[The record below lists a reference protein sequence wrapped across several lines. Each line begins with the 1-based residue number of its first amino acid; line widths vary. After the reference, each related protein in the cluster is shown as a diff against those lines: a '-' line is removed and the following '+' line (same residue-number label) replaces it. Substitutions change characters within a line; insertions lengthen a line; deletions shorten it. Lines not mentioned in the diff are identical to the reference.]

1 MPIAADIA
9 TLAPPPHALVA
20 PLAAVTTS
28 WKTIVVRPGDTLW
41 DLAIR
46 HHTTSQAL
54 AAKNRLHGDGDLLVV
69 GQKLLVPGVAPT
81 QSPSK
86 APSKP
91 PTKARSTA
99 SGAGSPS
106 GGASSARTHVVAAG
120 ETMTGIARRYG
131 VTLTKLLAANRLP
144 DAGRIFVGQRITLP
158 GATSASPAPTKP
170 PTKPPTKSSTK
181 PSPLA
186 AAAAHSAA
194 LLAGR
199 SVPSRTT
206 TAAMIRATAMRN
218 GVDPRLALA
227 IGWQESGWN
236 QRSVS
241 YTNAVG
247 VMQIMP
253 ISGTWASQ
261 LAGRKLDLYD
271 AQDNITSG
279 VLILRSLQ
287 RSADSREQAIAAYY
301 QGLSSVR
308 SRGLYSDTK
317 AYVASILKIYAR
329 M

>member
-1 MPIAADIA
+1 MPLAADVA
-9 TLAPPPHALVA
+9 TLAPAPHALFA
-20 PLAAVTTS
+20 PLTAVSGS

-46 HHTTSQAL
+46 YRTTPQAL
-54 AAKNRLHGDGDLLVV
+54 VAKNRLRGGGHLLAV
-69 GQKLLVPGVAPT
+69 GQKLLVPGAT
-81 QSPSK
+81 PSK
-86 APSKP
+86 TPSRPPSK
-91 PTKARSTA
+91 TGSAA
-99 SGAGSPS
+99 SGTTSPKTPTGSS
-106 GGASSARTHVVAAG
+106 RTHVVTAG

-131 VTLTKLLAANRLP
+131 LSLTKLLAANRLP
-144 DAGRIFVGQRITLP
+144 NSGTIFVGQRIRVP
-158 GATSASPAPTKP
+158 GATSASPAPAKP
-170 PTKPPTKSSTK
+170 ANK
-181 PSPLA
+181 PSPYA
-186 AAAAHSAA
+186 AAVAHSKA

-206 TAAMIRATAMRN
+206 TAAMIRTTALRH

-236 QRSVS
+236 QRAVS

-253 ISGTWASQ
+253 ISGTWAAQ

-271 AQDNITSG
+271 AADNITAG
-279 VLILRSLQ
+279 VLILRALQ
-287 RSADSREQAIAAYY
+287 RSADTREQAIAAYY

-308 SRGLYSDTK
+308 SRGLYTDTK
-317 AYVASILKIYAR
+317 AYVASILRIYTR

>member
-1 MPIAADIA
+1 MPLAADVA

-20 PLAAVTTS
+20 PLAANTSS

-54 AAKNRLHGDGDLLVV
+54 AAKNHLNGGGHLIAV
-69 GQKLLVPGVAPT
+69 GQKLLVPGSAPA
-81 QSPSK
+81 K
-86 APSKP
+86 APSKAGGAASGKGSSTKP
-91 PTKARSTA
+91 RSSAPTRTSTA
-99 SGAGSPS
+99 SG
-106 GGASSARTHVVAAG
+106 RTHVVGAG

-131 VTLTKLLAANRLP
+131 LSLTKLLAANRLRN
-144 DAGRIFVGQRITLP
+144 AGMIFVGQRITVP
-158 GATSASPAPTKP
+158 GAATGKPWSKPAPKP
-170 PTKPPTKSSTK
+170 AAKPNPR
-181 PSPLA
+181 A
-186 AAAAHSAA
+186 AAVARSKAR
-194 LLAGR
+194 LAGT
-199 SVPSRTT
+199 SVPNRTA
-206 TAAMIRATAMRN
+206 TAAMIRATALRH

-236 QRSVS
+236 QRAVS

-253 ISGTWASQ
+253 ISGTWSSQ
-261 LAGRKLDLYD
+261 LAGRRLDLYD
-271 AQDNITSG
+271 THDNITAG
-279 VLILRSLQ
+279 VLILRALQ

-301 QGLSSVR
+301 QGLPSVR
-308 SRGLYSDTK
+308 SRGLYTDTK

>member
-1 MPIAADIA
+1 MPLAADIA

-20 PLAAVTTS
+20 PLAALTTS
-28 WKTIVVRPGDTLW
+28 WKTVVVRPGDTLW

-46 HHTTSQAL
+46 YRTTSQAL
-54 AAKNRLHGDGDLLVV
+54 VAKNRLQGGGRLLVV
-69 GQKLLVPGVAPT
+69 GQKLLVPGAA
-81 QSPSK
+81 PSK

-91 PTKARSTA
+91 PSKAPSKPPSKTSSTA
-99 SGAGSPS
+99 SGTGSAS
-106 GGASSARTHVVAAG
+106 GSARTHVVVAG
-120 ETMTGIARRYG
+120 ETMSGIAQRYG
-131 VTLTKLLAANRLP
+131 VTLTRLLAANRLP
-144 DAGRIFVGQRITLP
+144 DAGRIFIGQRITVP
-158 GATSASPAPTKP
+158 GTTSASPAPAKP
-170 PTKPPTKSSTK
+170 TK

-186 AAAAHSAA
+186 AAVAHSKA

-206 TAAMIRATAMRN
+206 TAAMIRATAQRQ

-227 IGWQESGWN
+227 IGWQESGWD

-241 YTNAVG
+241 FTNAVG

-271 AQDNITSG
+271 AQDNITAG

>member
-1 MPIAADIA
+1 MPLAADVA
-9 TLAPPPHALVA
+9 TLAPAPHALFA
-20 PLAAVTTS
+20 PLTAVSGS

-46 HHTTSQAL
+46 YRTTPQAL
-54 AAKNRLHGDGDLLVV
+54 VAKNRLRGGGHLLAV
-69 GQKLLVPGVAPT
+69 GQKLLVPGAT
-81 QSPSK
+81 PSK
-86 APSKP
+86 TPSRPRSK
-91 PTKARSTA
+91 TGSTA
-99 SGAGSPS
+99 SGTTSPKTPTGSS
-106 GGASSARTHVVAAG
+106 RTHVVTAG

-131 VTLTKLLAANRLP
+131 LSLTKLLAANRLP
-144 DAGRIFVGQRITLP
+144 NAGTIFVGQRIRVP
-158 GATSASPAPTKP
+158 GATSASAAPTKP
-170 PTKPPTKSSTK
+170 SAKPTTKPAHK
-181 PSPLA
+181 PSPYA
-186 AAAAHSAA
+186 AAVAHSKA

-206 TAAMIRATAMRN
+206 TAAMIRTTALRH

-227 IGWQESGWN
+227 IGWQESSWN
-236 QRSVS
+236 QRAVS

-253 ISGTWASQ
+253 ISGTWAAQ

-271 AQDNITSG
+271 AQDNITAG
-279 VLILRSLQ
+279 VLILRALQ
-287 RSADSREQAIAAYY
+287 RSADTREQAIAAYY

-308 SRGLYSDTK
+308 SRGLYTDTK

>member
-1 MPIAADIA
+1 MPLAADIA
-9 TLAPPPHALVA
+9 TLAPPPHALIA
-20 PLAAVTTS
+20 PLAAVSTS
-28 WKTIVVRPGDTLW
+28 WKQIVVRPGDTLW
-41 DLAIR
+41 DLSIR
-46 HHTTSQAL
+46 YHTTSSAL
-54 AAKNRLHGDGDLLVV
+54 AAKNRLHGGGHLLVV
-69 GQKLLVPGVAPT
+69 GQKLLVPGTTPSKAH
-81 QSPSK
+81 SK

-91 PTKARSTA
+91 PKPSKSGSTA
-99 SGAGSPS
+99 SGTS
-106 GGASSARTHVVAAG
+106 GAASSSGSARSHVVVAG
-120 ETMTGIARRYG
+120 ETMSGIAQRYG
-131 VTLTKLLAANRLP
+131 VSLTKLLAANRLP
-144 DAGRIFVGQRITLP
+144 NAGMIFVGQRVTVP
-158 GATSASPAPTKP
+158 GTTSASPARAKP
-170 PTKPPTKSSTK
+170 SKPSSK
-181 PSPLA
+181 PSPQA
-186 AAAAHSAA
+186 AAVAHSKA

-199 SVPSRTT
+199 STPSRTT
-206 TAAMIRATAMRN
+206 TAAMIRATALRN

-227 IGWQESGWN
+227 IGWQESSWN

-247 VMQIMP
+247 VLQIMP

-271 AQDNITSG
+271 AQDNITAG

-317 AYVASILKIYAR
+317 AYVTSILKIYAR